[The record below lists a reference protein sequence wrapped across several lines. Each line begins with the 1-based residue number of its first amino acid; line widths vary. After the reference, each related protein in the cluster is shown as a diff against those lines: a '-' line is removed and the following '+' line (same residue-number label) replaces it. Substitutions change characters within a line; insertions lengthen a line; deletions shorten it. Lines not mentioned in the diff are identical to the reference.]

1 MRSLVVCLTSLL
13 LYACGQASDGPK
25 LAVKLGQ
32 EFTLA
37 LGQEG
42 EVEPEGLKVKFD
54 SVSEDS
60 RCPEGVTCIWQGNAK
75 IRLRLA
81 KAPDGE
87 RFVDLN
93 TAGGHDP
100 QTYPSAGTSLGYTVR
115 LNGLSPKPGYAARLT
130 VTTPGVGVSDAVG
143 GQKPDQPGDGR
154 ASAAPQGSQGG
165 GPGTS
170 PPADVLK
177 GPAWVIYGEEGERR
191 VRLGVFRFAPEAGLP
206 MGESGPQFKEKG
218 LRLIYEAEGGQAVEL
233 KGSYEGGRLRYAGG
247 DGRQTVEVSAQLFD
261 QNVDATAGARRWPP
275 YVLRGEIAF
284 RDAAPS
290 GGAQSPTRTVQFTA
304 APAP

>member
-1 MRSLVVCLTSLL
+1 MRSLVVCLTSLM
-13 LYACGQASDGPK
+13 LYACGQASGGPK
-25 LAVKLGQ
+25 LAAKLGQ
-32 EFTLA
+32 EFTLV
-37 LGQEG
+37 LGQEA
-42 EVEPEGLKVKFD
+42 EVEPQGLKVKFD

-100 QTYPSAGTSLGYTVR
+100 QTYPSAGSSLGYTVR
-115 LNGLSPKPGYAARLT
+115 LNGLSPKPGYAARLI
-130 VTTPGVGVSDAVG
+130 VTTSGGGVSDAVG
-143 GQKPDQPGDGR
+143 GHKPDQAGDGR

-177 GPAWVIYGEEGERR
+177 GPAWVIYGAEGERG
-191 VRLGVFRFAPEAGLP
+191 VRLGEFRFAPEVGIAV
-206 MGESGPQFKEKG
+206 GEAGPQFKEKG

-233 KGSYEGGRLRYAGG
+233 RGSYEGGWLRYAGG
-247 DGRQTVEVSAQLFD
+247 DGRQTVEVRAQLFD

-275 YVLRGEIAF
+275 YVMRGEIVI
-284 RDAAPS
+284 RDTAP
-290 GGAQSPTRTVQFTA
+290 GGAQSPPRTVRFTA
-304 APAP
+304 APAA